1 MKLVAIKRATTGG
14 VSVCSGELYEYAGFQ
29 FCITKGIDN
38 GVIYAIEVSTG
49 LSAVC
54 LIIGKYKSERACFL
68 AVKSQVRKWAKKID
82 SSTINRSKK
91 LLATYGM
98 KYPLNEKKNEY
109 IYN

>member
-82 SSTINRSKK
+82 INRSKK

-98 KYPLNEKKNEY
+98 KYPLNKKKE
-109 IYN
+109 